1 MSKRERW
8 LVDKDGFVTVLMVHS
23 DQSGVVPQ
31 RLEHKGKTYEFSEVY
46 EDVQLYSEKEEEGQ
60 A

>member
-1 MSKRERW
+1 MSKQERW
-8 LVDKDGFVTVLMVHS
+8 LVDREGFIRVVLVHS
-23 DQSGVVPQ
+23 DRSGVVPQ
-31 RLEHKGKTYEFSEVY
+31 LVEHKGKTYEFSEVY